1 MSYPKELE
9 DQLVKWILEKREQSY
24 ISVSR
29 EMIRLKGL
37 SLIKPSL
44 PGFKASQG
52 WLRRFLAR
60 HNLVLRARTS
70 IAQTLP
76 CDLEEKIVQF
86 CQSVRY
92 VRENGDFPYQ
102 LIANMDETPVYF
114 DLVPSKT
121 IDVRG
126 KKSIRV
132 HTTKSDKKHI
142 TAVLSCAA
150 TGDILPPMI
159 ILNNQ
164 INPWC

>member
-1 MSYPKELE
+1 
-9 DQLVKWILEKREQSY
+9 
-24 ISVSR
+24 
-29 EMIRLKGL
+29 MIRLKGL

-44 PGFKASQG
+44 QGFKASQG

-86 CQSVRY
+86 HQSVHY

-114 DLVPSKT
+114 DHVPSKT
-121 IDVRG
+121 VNMRG

-132 HTTKSDKKHI
+132 CTTKSEKKAHHCS
-142 TAVLSCAA
+142 ALLCC
-150 TGDILPPMI
+150 
-159 ILNNQ
+159 N
-164 INPWC
+164 